1 VLGSS
6 VRLGTSCLKLAR
18 SLDYNLTSQWEGLSH
33 FLLYVDDKINILT
46 RSTHDEDSPYHLG
59 WSTSLAPGS
68 DTGKWRIFL
77 LIAQTLGRG
86 AGRGKKDE
94 NRGENEGKPTSLF
107 TTFKAIWQKA
117 RHHRTKL
124 SFRQSLFLGKSTGRI
139 HPFMQSVSSPMV
151 PLSNESMAADSLQCY
166 LVPSWF
172 RSCCCWHA
180 NHFKDS
186 FLYTS
191 GRRAWTR

>member
-1 VLGSS
+1 MDGEPISTRKWLGWESLPPKKDRNLFGYVKSS
-6 VRLGTSCLKLAR
+6 YVSGRIQL
-18 SLDYNLTSQWEGLSH
+18 EGVSH

-46 RSTHDEDSPYHLG
+46 RSTHDEDSPCHLG

-86 AGRGKKDE
+86 KKDE

-107 TTFKAIWQKA
+107 TTFKAIWQKE
-117 RHHRTKL
+117 RHHRTKR

-139 HPFMQSVSSPMV
+139 HPFM
-151 PLSNESMAADSLQCY
+151 
-166 LVPSWF
+166 
-172 RSCCCWHA
+172 
-180 NHFKDS
+180 
-186 FLYTS
+186 
-191 GRRAWTR
+191 